1 MEDIK
6 INKNYFILI
15 FLAVILLFTGCS
27 QKLDDGILKVDK
39 VYKEKN
45 SKTKVYY
52 VDNNYEKTREQLNK
66 LVEELNNNKIV
77 PPKLTSNVNL
87 NNRNVYYEPTF
98 INIFASG
105 RDEQNNTNNISLDF
119 QFKLDENSNYIVV
132 TNKKYSSNVEAYID
146 YENIMRGI
154 WSKWLWN
161 SYDKRDEYGVK
172 GTFGSYSINEIE
184 LKNSG
189 IIKFTTEKERVR
201 NYYAPLI
208 KKQILDGGY
217 EFVDKIEDADKIVEI
232 EFGRDYNNT
241 EIRELKKIGK
251 PLDVKFTTS
260 RNDFTLEQSS
270 MNVAGTLSNSSSIGA
285 GVGVGML
292 LIGSLLPND
301 SLFVPIF
308 IKVIDKKENKEFL
321 VDGLAA
327 TDPLTYDKKFMSDEI
342 YERVFNSDISNKR
355 LRDIQYNIYGGL
367 IKDIKNYQQ
376 ILNDKK

>member
-1 MEDIK
+1 MK
-6 INKNYFILI
+6 KLSILI

-66 LVEELNNNKIV
+66 LVNDLNNNQII
-77 PPKLTSNVNL
+77 PPVLTSKVHL
-87 NNRNVYYEPTF
+87 NNRNVYYEPTLG
-98 INIFASG
+98 NIFTSS
-105 RDEQNNTNNISLDF
+105 RDESKNVNNVALDF
-119 QFKLDENSNYIVV
+119 QYKLDDNSNYIVV
-132 TNKKYSSNVEAYID
+132 TNKKYTSNVEAYKD

-161 SYDKRDEYGVK
+161 SYDKRDEFGVK
-172 GTFGSYSINEIE
+172 GTFSSYSINEVE
-184 LKNSG
+184 LKNNG

-201 NYYAPLI
+201 NYYSSLI

-217 EFVDKIEDADKIVEI
+217 EFVDKLEDADKIVEI
-232 EFGRDYNNT
+232 EFGRDYNNS
-241 EIRELKKIGK
+241 EIRELKKLGK
-251 PLDVKFTTS
+251 PLDIKFTTS
-260 RNDFTLEQSS
+260 RSDFNLEQSS
-270 MNVAGTLSNSSSIGA
+270 MNVAGTLSNSSSVGA
-285 GVGVGML
+285 GVGLGLV
-292 LIGSLLPND
+292 LIGALIPND

-342 YERVFNSDISNKR
+342 YERVFNSDISNKQ
-355 LRDIQYNIYGGL
+355 LRDIQYNIYSGL
-367 IKDIKNYQQ
+367 IKCLKVYQKS
-376 ILNDKK
+376 LDHKK

>member
-1 MEDIK
+1 MMK
-6 INKNYFILI
+6 KLSILI
-15 FLAVILLFTGCS
+15 FFALILLFSGCS
-27 QKLDDGILKVDK
+27 QKLEDGILKVDK
-39 VYKEKN
+39 EYKDKN

-52 VDNNYEKTREQLNK
+52 VDNNYEQTREQLNK

-105 RDEQNNTNNISLDF
+105 RDEQNNTNNIALDF

-132 TNKKYSSNVEAYID
+132 NNKKYSSNVEAYID
-146 YENIMRGI
+146 YENTMRGI

-161 SYDKRDEYGVK
+161 SYDKRDEFGVK
-172 GTFGSYSINEIE
+172 GTFSSYSINEVE
-184 LKNSG
+184 LKNNG

-201 NYYAPLI
+201 NYYSSLI

-217 EFVDKIEDADKIVEI
+217 EFVDKLEDADKIVEI
-232 EFGRDYNNT
+232 EFGRDYNNS
-241 EIRELKKIGK
+241 EIRELKKLGK
-251 PLDVKFTTS
+251 SLDVKFTTS
-260 RNDFTLEQSS
+260 RSDYNLEQSS
-270 MNVAGTLSNSSSIGA
+270 MNVAGTLSNSSSVGA
-285 GVGVGML
+285 GVGLGLV
-292 LIGSLLPND
+292 LIGALIPND
-301 SLFVPIF
+301 TLFVPIF

-321 VDGLAA
+321 IPNLAG
-327 TDPLTYDKKFMSDEI
+327 TDLMTYDKKFMSDEI
-342 YERVFNSDISNKR
+342 YERVFNSENATQE
-355 LRDIQYNIYGGL
+355 LRRIQYNIYSGL

>member
-1 MEDIK
+1 MK
-6 INKNYFILI
+6 ILKSKLI
-15 FLAVILLFTGCS
+15 NLLVIAIVSIIFTGCS
-27 QKLDDGILKVDK
+27 QKLEDGILKVDK
-39 VYKEKN
+39 EYKEKN
-45 SKTKVYY
+45 AKTKVYY
-52 VDNNYEKTREQLNK
+52 VDNNYEKTRSQLNK
-66 LVEELNNNKIV
+66 LVNDLNNNQIV
-77 PPKLTSNVNL
+77 PPALTSKVHL
-87 NNRNVYYEPTF
+87 NNRNVYYEPTLG
-98 INIFASG
+98 NIFTSS
-105 RDEQNNTNNISLDF
+105 RDENKNVDNVALDF
-119 QFKLDENSNYIVV
+119 QYKLDDNSNYIVV
-132 TNKKYSSNVEAYID
+132 TNKKYSSNTEAYTA

-172 GTFGSYSINEIE
+172 GTFSSYSINEIE

-201 NYYAPLI
+201 NYYSSLI

-232 EFGRDYNNT
+232 EFGRDYNNS
-241 EIRELKKIGK
+241 EIRELKKLGK

-260 RNDFTLEQSS
+260 RSDFNLEQSS

-292 LIGSLLPND
+292 LVGALLPND

-327 TDPLTYDKKFMSDEI
+327 TDPLIYDKKFMSEEI
-342 YERVFNSDISNKR
+342 YERVFSSDISNKQ

-367 IKDIKNYQQ
+367 IKNIKNYQKS
-376 ILNDKK
+376 LDDKK

>member
-1 MEDIK
+1 MK
-6 INKNYFILI
+6 KLSILI
-15 FLAVILLFTGCS
+15 FLSVILLFTGCS
-27 QKLDDGILKVDK
+27 QKLEDGILKVDK
-39 VYKEKN
+39 EYKEKN

-52 VDNNYEKTREQLNK
+52 VDNNYEQTREQLNK

-105 RDEQNNTNNISLDF
+105 RDEQNNTNNIALDF

-132 TNKKYSSNVEAYID
+132 TNKKYTSNVEAYKD

-161 SYDKRDEYGVK
+161 SYDKRDEFGVK
-172 GTFGSYSINEIE
+172 GTFSSYSINEIE

-201 NYYAPLI
+201 NYYSSLI
-208 KKQILDGGY
+208 KKQIIDGGY
-217 EFVDKIEDADKIVEI
+217 EFVNKAEDADKIVEI
-232 EFGRDYNNT
+232 EFGRDYNNS
-241 EIRELKKIGK
+241 EIRELKKLGK

-260 RNDFTLEQSS
+260 RSDFNLEQSS
-270 MNVAGTLSNSSSIGA
+270 MNVAGTLSNSSSVGA

-292 LIGSLLPND
+292 LIGTLLPND

-308 IKVIDKKENKEFL
+308 VKVIDKKENKEFL
-321 VDGLAA
+321 VNNLVA
-327 TDPLTYDKKFMSDEI
+327 TDPLTYDKKFMSEEI
-342 YERVFNSDISNKR
+342 YERVFNSDISNKQ
-355 LRDIQYNIYGGL
+355 LRDIQYNIYGGF

-376 ILNDKK
+376 ILNVKK

>member
-1 MEDIK
+1 MK
-6 INKNYFILI
+6 ILKSKLI
-15 FLAVILLFTGCS
+15 NLLVIAIVSIIFTGCS
-27 QKLDDGILKVDK
+27 QKLEDGILKVDK
-39 VYKEKN
+39 EYKEKN
-45 SKTKVYY
+45 AKTKVYY
-52 VDNNYEKTREQLNK
+52 VDNNYEKTRNQLDK
-66 LVEELNNNKIV
+66 LVNDLNNNKIV
-77 PPKLTSNVNL
+77 PPTLTSKVHL
-87 NNRNVYYEPTF
+87 NNRNVYYEATLG
-98 INIFASG
+98 NIFTSS
-105 RDEQNNTNNISLDF
+105 RDENKNVDNVALDF
-119 QFKLDENSNYIVV
+119 QYKLDDNSNYIVV
-132 TNKKYSSNVEAYID
+132 TNKKYTSNVEAYKD

-161 SYDKRDEYGVK
+161 SYDKRDEFGVK
-172 GTFGSYSINEIE
+172 GTFSSYSINEVE

-201 NYYAPLI
+201 NYYSSLI

-232 EFGRDYNNT
+232 EFGRDYNNS
-241 EIRELKKIGK
+241 EIRELKKLGK

-260 RNDFTLEQSS
+260 RSDFNLEQSS

-342 YERVFNSDISNKR
+342 YERVFNSDISNKQ
-355 LRDIQYNIYGGL
+355 LRDIQYNIYSGL
-367 IKDIKNYQQ
+367 IKGLKVYQKS
-376 ILNDKK
+376 LDHKK

>member
-1 MEDIK
+1 MMK
-6 INKNYFILI
+6 KLSILI
-15 FLAVILLFTGCS
+15 FLSVILLFTGCS

-105 RDEQNNTNNISLDF
+105 RDEQNNINNISLDF

-132 TNKKYSSNVEAYID
+132 NNKKYSSNVEAYID

-154 WSKWLWN
+154 WSRWLWN
-161 SYDKRDEYGVK
+161 SYDKRDEFGVK
-172 GTFGSYSINEIE
+172 GTFSSYSINEIE
-184 LKNSG
+184 LKNSE

-201 NYYAPLI
+201 NYYSSLI

-217 EFVDKIEDADKIVEI
+217 EFVDKLEDADKIVEI
-232 EFGRDYNNT
+232 EFGRDYNNS
-241 EIRELKKIGK
+241 EIRELKKLGK
-251 PLDVKFTTS
+251 PLDIKFTTS
-260 RNDFTLEQSS
+260 RSDFNLEQSS
-270 MNVAGTLSNSSSIGA
+270 MNVAGTLSNSSSVGA
-285 GVGVGML
+285 GVGLGLV
-292 LIGSLLPND
+292 LIGALIPND

-342 YERVFNSDISNKR
+342 YERVFNSDISNKQ
-355 LRDIQYNIYGGL
+355 LRDIQYNIYSGL
-367 IKDIKNYQQ
+367 IKGLKVYQKS
-376 ILNDKK
+376 LDHKK

>member
-1 MEDIK
+1 MK
-6 INKNYFILI
+6 ILKSKLI
-15 FLAVILLFTGCS
+15 NLLVIAIVSIIFTGCS
-27 QKLDDGILKVDK
+27 QKLEDGILKVDK
-39 VYKEKN
+39 EYKEKN
-45 SKTKVYY
+45 AKTKVYY
-52 VDNNYEKTREQLNK
+52 VDNNYEKTRSQLNK
-66 LVEELNNNKIV
+66 LVNDLNNNQIV
-77 PPKLTSNVNL
+77 PPALTSKVHL
-87 NNRNVYYEPTF
+87 NNRNVYYEPTLG
-98 INIFASG
+98 NIFTSS
-105 RDEQNNTNNISLDF
+105 RDENKNVDNVALDF
-119 QFKLDENSNYIVV
+119 QYKLDDNSNYIVV
-132 TNKKYSSNVEAYID
+132 TNKKYSSNTEAYTA

-172 GTFGSYSINEIE
+172 GTFSSYSINEIE

-201 NYYAPLI
+201 NYYSSLI

-232 EFGRDYNNT
+232 EFGRDYNNS
-241 EIRELKKIGK
+241 EIRELKKLGK
-251 PLDVKFTTS
+251 PLDIKFSTS
-260 RNDFTLEQSS
+260 RSDFNLEQSS
-270 MNVAGTLSNSSSIGA
+270 MNVAGTLSNSSSVGA

-292 LIGSLLPND
+292 LVGALLPND

-327 TDPLTYDKKFMSDEI
+327 TDPLIYDKKFMSEEI
-342 YERVFNSDISNKR
+342 YERVFSSDISNKQ

-367 IKDIKNYQQ
+367 IKNIKNYQKS
-376 ILNDKK
+376 LDDKK

>member
-1 MEDIK
+1 MK
-6 INKNYFILI
+6 KLSILI
-15 FLAVILLFTGCS
+15 FLSLILLFTGCS
-27 QKLDDGILKVDK
+27 QKLEDGILKVDK
-39 VYKEKN
+39 EYKEKN
-45 SKTKVYY
+45 AKTKVYY
-52 VDNNYEKTREQLNK
+52 ADNNYGQTREQLNK

-77 PPKLTSNVNL
+77 PHKLTSNVNL

-132 TNKKYSSNVEAYID
+132 NNKKYSSNVEAYID

-154 WSKWLWN
+154 WSRWLWN
-161 SYDKRDEYGVK
+161 SYDKRDEFGVK
-172 GTFGSYSINEIE
+172 GTFSSYSINEIE
-184 LKNSG
+184 LKNSE
-189 IIKFTTEKERVR
+189 IIKFTTKKERVR

-217 EFVDKIEDADKIVEI
+217 EFVDKLEDADKIVEI
-232 EFGRDYNNT
+232 EFGRDYNNS

-270 MNVAGTLSNSSSIGA
+270 MSVAGTLSNSSSVGA

-342 YERVFNSDISNKR
+342 YERVFNSDISNKQ
-355 LRDIQYNIYGGL
+355 LRDIQYNIYSGL
-367 IKDIKNYQQ
+367 IKGLKVYQKS
-376 ILNDKK
+376 LDHKK

>member
-1 MEDIK
+1 MK
-6 INKNYFILI
+6 ILKSKLI
-15 FLAVILLFTGCS
+15 NLLVIAIVSIIFTGCS
-27 QKLDDGILKVDK
+27 QKLEDGILKVYK
-39 VYKEKN
+39 EYKEKN
-45 SKTKVYY
+45 AKTKVYY
-52 VDNNYEKTREQLNK
+52 VDNNYEKTRSQLNK
-66 LVEELNNNKIV
+66 LVNDLNNNQIV
-77 PPKLTSNVNL
+77 PPALTSKVHL
-87 NNRNVYYEPTF
+87 NNRNVYYEPTLG
-98 INIFASG
+98 NIFTSS
-105 RDEQNNTNNISLDF
+105 RDENKNVDNVALDF
-119 QFKLDENSNYIVV
+119 QYKLDDNSNYIVV
-132 TNKKYSSNVEAYID
+132 TNKKYSSNTEAYTA

-172 GTFGSYSINEIE
+172 GTFSSYSINEIE

-201 NYYAPLI
+201 NYYSSLI

-232 EFGRDYNNT
+232 EFGRDYNNS
-241 EIRELKKIGK
+241 EIRELKKLGK
-251 PLDVKFTTS
+251 SLDVKFTTS
-260 RNDFTLEQSS
+260 RSDFNLEQSS
-270 MNVAGTLSNSSSIGA
+270 MNVAGTLSNSSSVGA

-292 LIGSLLPND
+292 LVGALLPND

-327 TDPLTYDKKFMSDEI
+327 TDPLIYDKKFMSEEI
-342 YERVFNSDISNKR
+342 YERVFSSDISNKQ

-367 IKDIKNYQQ
+367 IKNIKNYQKS
-376 ILNDKK
+376 LDDKK

>member
-1 MEDIK
+1 MK
-6 INKNYFILI
+6 KLSILI
-15 FLAVILLFTGCS
+15 FLSLILLFTGCS
-27 QKLDDGILKVDK
+27 QKLENGNLKVDK
-39 VYKEKN
+39 EYKEKN
-45 SKTKVYY
+45 YKTKVYY
-52 VDNNYEKTREQLNK
+52 VDNSYEKTRNQLDK
-66 LVEELNNNKIV
+66 LVNDLNNNKIV
-77 PPKLTSNVNL
+77 PPTLTSKVHL
-87 NNRNVYYEPTF
+87 NNRNVYYEATLG
-98 INIFASG
+98 NIFTSS
-105 RDEQNNTNNISLDF
+105 RDENKNVDNVALDF
-119 QFKLDENSNYIVV
+119 QYKLDDNSNYIVV

-154 WSKWLWN
+154 WSRWLWN
-161 SYDKRDEYGVK
+161 SYDKRDEFGVK
-172 GTFGSYSINEIE
+172 GTFSSYSINEIE
-184 LKNSG
+184 LKNSE
-189 IIKFTTEKERVR
+189 IIKFTTKRERVR

-232 EFGRDYNNT
+232 EFGRDYNNS
-241 EIRELKKIGK
+241 EIKELKKIGRR
-251 PLDVKFTTS
+251 LDVKFSTS
-260 RNDFTLEQSS
+260 RNDFHFEQSA

-321 VDGLAA
+321 IPNLAG
-327 TDPLTYDKKFMSDEI
+327 TDPMTYDKKFMSDEI
-342 YERVFNSDISNKR
+342 YERVFNSDISNKQ
-355 LRDIQYNIYGGL
+355 LRDIQYNIYVGL

>member
-1 MEDIK
+1 MK
-6 INKNYFILI
+6 KLSILI

-119 QFKLDENSNYIVV
+119 QFKLDDNSNYIVV
-132 TNKKYSSNVEAYID
+132 TNKKYTSNVEAYKD

-161 SYDKRDEYGVK
+161 SYDKRDEFGVK
-172 GTFGSYSINEIE
+172 GTFSSYSINEIE
-184 LKNSG
+184 LKNSE
-189 IIKFTTEKERVR
+189 IIKFTTKKERVR

-232 EFGRDYNNT
+232 EFGRDYNNS
-241 EIRELKKIGK
+241 EIRELKKLGK
-251 PLDVKFTTS
+251 SLDVKFTTS
-260 RNDFTLEQSS
+260 RSDYNLEQSS
-270 MNVAGTLSNSSSIGA
+270 MNVAGTLSNSSSVGA
-285 GVGVGML
+285 GVGLGLV
-292 LIGSLLPND
+292 LIGALIPND

-321 VDGLAA
+321 IPNLAG
-327 TDPLTYDKKFMSDEI
+327 TDPMTYDKKFMSDEI
-342 YERVFNSDISNKR
+342 YERVFNSDISNKQ

-367 IKDIKNYQQ
+367 IKGLKVYQKS
-376 ILNDKK
+376 LDHKK